1 MELDPAD
8 VTLPAGPIRF
18 DVSNEGP
25 TPHNVAIRQGEG
37 ELLATTPDLGRD
49 EAGIL
54 DAMLEPGDYIL
65 FCTLPGHESLGVV
78 GTLTVTP

>member
-8 VTLPAGPIRF
+8 VTLPAGAIRF
-18 DVSNEGP
+18 EVTNEGP

-37 ELLATTPDLGRD
+37 ELLATSLDLGRD
-49 EAGIL
+49 ETGTL

-78 GTLTVTP
+78 GTLTITP

>member
-1 MELDPAD
+1 M
-8 VTLPAGPIRF
+8 TLPAGSIRF
-18 DVSNEGP
+18 DVTNEGP
-25 TPHNVAIRQGEG
+25 TRHNVAIRQGDG

-49 EAGIL
+49 ETGTL

-78 GTLTVTP
+78 GTLTITP